1 MSSSPLLFIPITIVF
16 PCSSPGAQI
25 SSRLVAP
32 LWQKPARQLGQR
44 RGRQE
49 TLSKA
54 ASISGSLR
62 SEQPD
67 LALDSASL
75 PCSFLLSF
83 YLKKKK
89 KEKSLLSR
97 LLSLHRPALPCWS
110 SKFISGRGSSHG
122 GAAPSSPRGLFPPSP
137 HYTPGLTSPANRP
150 SSPVPRL
157 CRGQGGKRRH
167 NGYRKMVI
175 LSPQASE
182 GRCRGCV
189 PDI

>member
-89 KEKSLLSR
+89 KKRSLFYLDSC
-97 LLSLHRPALPCWS
+97 LCTGQPCPAGVRS
-110 SKFISGRGSSHG
+110 SFLAA
-122 GAAPSSPRGLFPPSP
+122 GALTGEQP
-137 HYTPGLTSPANRP
+137 HQ
-150 SSPVPRL
+150 VPEV
-157 CRGQGGKRRH
+157 CF
-167 NGYRKMVI
+167 
-175 LSPQASE
+175 PQA
-182 GRCRGCV
+182 
-189 PDI
+189 PITHQD